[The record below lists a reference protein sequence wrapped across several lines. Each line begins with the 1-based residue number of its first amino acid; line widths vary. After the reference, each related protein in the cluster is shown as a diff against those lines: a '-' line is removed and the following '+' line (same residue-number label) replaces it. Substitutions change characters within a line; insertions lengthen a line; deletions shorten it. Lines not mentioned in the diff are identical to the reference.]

1 MTRLTIE
8 LDETLDASLT
18 RMAEEAGCSKG
29 EVVRQMLRHQSAIK
43 ELRETNA
50 MLRPLAEGA
59 GYRSDEDFFRDF
71 S

>member
-18 RMAEEAGCSKG
+18 RMAEEAGCNKN
-29 EVVRQMLRHQSAIK
+29 
-43 ELRETNA
+43 ELVLELIRGKSRVEA
-50 MLRPLAEGA
+50 FKKAHALIQPAAEKA
-59 GYRSDEDFFRDF
+59 GYMSDEDIFEDV